1 MKQSY
6 EHYNHAKFKI
16 RYHLIFST
24 KYRKQCLKEIIEDVK
39 QSFKKVESM
48 QRKWSIETMEIDRE
62 KCDHIHILIKATPS
76 CRVDEIV
83 HKLKQN
89 STYDMWQKHNQYLS
103 KFYWSGKHYLWTR
116 GYFCSSLGDI
126 SEKVAK
132 TYIENQG

>member
-62 KCDHIHILIKATPS
+62 KCDHI
-76 CRVDEIV
+76 
-83 HKLKQN
+83 
-89 STYDMWQKHNQYLS
+89 
-103 KFYWSGKHYLWTR
+103 R
-116 GYFCSSLGDI
+116 GYPRQRTDRAFKG
-126 SEKVAK
+126 
-132 TYIENQG
+132 